1 MLSNVTIRPL
11 DDSDF
16 TEFLEI
22 QRIALE
28 QSPELFGSDYD
39 WFNSISLLSKEQRF
53 EKYQN
58 FPYAYLLGAVNAD
71 GSIVGMIGFSCDH
84 HQTKLKHKGRV
95 WGMYVLPEARG
106 HGLATSLLTTA
117 IDTARDVSGC
127 ELIQLA
133 VSTQNRSAYEL
144 YLRLGFVVY
153 GTEMHAMKVGD
164 AYVDEY
170 LMVKFLR

>member
-1 MLSNVTIRPL
+1 MISDVTIRPL

-16 TEFLEI
+16 TEFMEI

-53 EKYQN
+53 ERYQN
-58 FPYAYLLGAVNAD
+58 FPFTYLLGAVRTD
-71 GSIVGMIGFSCDH
+71 GTIVGMIGFSCDNA
-84 HQTKLKHKGRV
+84 QTKLKHKGRV
-95 WGMYVLPEARG
+95 WGMFVLPEYRG
-106 HGLATSLLTTA
+106 HRLATSLLTTVL
-117 IDTARDVSGC
+117 DSARDLAGC
-127 ELIQLA
+127 ELVQLA

-153 GTEMHAMKVGD
+153 GTETHAMKVGD

-170 LMVKFLR
+170 LMVTFLR